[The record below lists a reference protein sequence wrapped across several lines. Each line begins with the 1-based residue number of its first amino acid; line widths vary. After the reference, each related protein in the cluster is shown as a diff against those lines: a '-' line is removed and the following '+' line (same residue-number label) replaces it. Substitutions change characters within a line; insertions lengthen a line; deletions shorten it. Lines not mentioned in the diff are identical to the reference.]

1 MTSLRSGAVT
11 STAPL
16 EVRFDTDETATP
28 VPSTLEPV
36 ASLSVGL
43 RVVCAHDGTELILLG
58 IKRSA

>member
-1 MTSLRSGAVT
+1 MTSLRSGVVT

-16 EVRFDTDETATP
+16 EVQFDTDADPTP
-28 VPSTLEPV
+28 IPSTLEPV
-36 ASLSVGL
+36 ASLSVGV